1 MAPRTGSH
9 HFDKRADQLI
19 AAGQGDDTEILT
31 ANQVAMWLGVSPL
44 WLTNGRG
51 QGFGP
56 KFIHVGSRTIVY
68 MRKDVLE
75 FLEERKF
82 QSVKDYKKQAKALKA
97 KAARDVKACRNRD
110 SRYRLVK
117 VG

>member
-9 HFDKRADQLI
+9 HFDKRAEQLI
-19 AAGQGDDTEILT
+19 VTGQGDGDEILT
-31 ANQVAMWLGVSPL
+31 ANQVSVWLGVSPL
-44 WLTNGRG
+44 WLTNGRS
-51 QGFGP
+51 QGYGP

-68 MRKDVLE
+68 MRKHVLE
-75 FLEERKF
+75 FLEERTFKTGAE
-82 QSVKDYKKQAKALKA
+82 YKKQAKALKA
-97 KAARDVKACRNRD
+97 KAARDVKASRNRD